1 MKVILSGGGTG
12 GHVNPALAIG
22 AVIERF
28 EPDSTISYV
37 GTPKGIENTL
47 VPEKYKMYHVDIR
60 GLRRSLSLSNLK
72 TLWLTLTAKSKAKKI
87 LREVQ
92 PDIVIGTGGYVCWPI
107 AAAAADMGIPTVLHE
122 SNAVPGLAV
131 TMLER
136 KADIIFVNFDKT
148 TEALPHAKRVI
159 HIGTPIRPDFFTCRE
174 RIPEEREKLGI
185 GENGK
190 YQHFVL
196 SFGGSLG
203 AGRLNS
209 EVLDLMENYGKNH
222 PETLLIHVAGR
233 ANYDE
238 LKARFDER
246 ELGSYENLQLL
257 PYLFDMSAKM
267 AAADLVICRS
277 GATTLS
283 ELAVLGKPA
292 ILIPSPNV
300 TNDQQTKN
308 ARLFSD
314 VGAALLLRESELTPG
329 KLESEMLALL
339 NDPAKLEEMSAKTAE
354 FAVEHTEELIYRTLA
369 DLVESKKKA

>member
-28 EPDSTISYV
+28 APDSEICYV

-47 VPEKYKMYHVDIR
+47 VPEKYKMYHVEIR
-60 GLRRSLSLSNLK
+60 GLRRSLSPSNLK
-72 TLWLTLTAKSKAKKI
+72 TLWLTLTAKKKAKKI

-107 AAAAADMGIPTVLHE
+107 AAAAADMGIATALHE

-148 TEALPHAKRVI
+148 TESLPHAKRVI

-174 RIPEEREKLGI
+174 RVPEEREKLGI

-190 YQHFVL
+190 YKHFVL

-209 EVLDLMENYGKNH
+209 EILELMASYGKNH

-238 LKARFDER
+238 LKARFDEMG
-246 ELGSYENLQLL
+246 LDKYENLQLL
-257 PYLFDMSAKM
+257 SYLFDMSAKM

-283 ELAVLGKPA
+283 ELAVLGKPS
-292 ILIPSPNV
+292 IMIPSPNV

-314 VGAALLLRESELTPG
+314 VDAAILLRESDLTPG
-329 KLESEMLALL
+329 RLESEMTALL
-339 NDPAKLEEMSAKTAE
+339 NDPERRGQMGAKCAE
-354 FAVEHTEELIYRTLA
+354 FAVENTEELIYRTLA
-369 DLVESKKKA
+369 DLVEQKKNS